1 MYGFYKVKKLAK
13 KYFTSRFFDSIMQ
26 NTTKRSARCSKTNF
40 SRVLCD
46 DFTKQIYLNRGGF
59 FIVALLIL
67 LIWAVVT
74 DLSKTR
80 VPNCIIITGLILG
93 LFYRVLYLGHRNY
106 IVILAGIVIP
116 VLIFFPLFLM
126 RAMGAGDIKLFAVTG
141 AFFSI
146 EDNMKCIALAIM
158 LGGVIALIKV
168 FANRNLRERL
178 KYMFLYLGNVIRLA
192 LAGNYCEIPYIDRED
207 TAAVQTA
214 GIKFTV
220 PVLLGVIVVMGRNI

>member
-1 MYGFYKVKKLAK
+1 
-13 KYFTSRFFDSIMQ
+13 MQ
-26 NTTKRSARCSKTNF
+26 NTTKRSARCSDTNF
-40 SRVLCD
+40 SRILCD

-67 LIWAVVT
+67 LMWAVVT

-80 VPNCIIITGLILG
+80 VPNYIIVTGLILG

-146 EDNMKCIALAIM
+146 EDNMKCIVLAIM
-158 LGGVIALIKV
+158 LGGVIALVKV
-168 FANRNLRERL
+168 FVNRNLRERL

-192 LAGNYCEIPYIDRED
+192 LVGNYCEIPYIDRED
-207 TAAVQTA
+207 TAVVQTA